1 MSAWLKKIFSLLLL
15 SLFFTPAGFTIDR
28 ATALQIEKEIKK
40 HINEIIKIR
49 RFLHMNPELSNRE
62 YETSKLITSKLMS
75 LGIEVKSGIA
85 GTGVSGLLEGDQE
98 GFTLGLRADMD
109 ALPIHEKTHLPYT
122 SLNPGVMHAC
132 GHDIHMSIALGT
144 AIVLSNLKDKI
155 KGNIKF
161 IFQPAEEGPPKGEEG
176 GASLMV
182 KEGVLKEPPVM
193 AIFGQHVWPSI
204 EVGQILF
211 SSGPILASSDTIEI
225 IIKGKSSHGAR
236 PYEGIDA
243 ITLAAHIIVAIQSF
257 MDRMIDPADPAVV
270 SIGKIYGGGRSN
282 IIADSVTLEG
292 TVRTL
297 TRTNRTNIETMLEN
311 IVQGITHP
319 FGANYTFNYR
329 KGAPPVYNHP
339 GLGDI
344 MLPVLQEAV
353 GKDNVLPLQPQMV
366 AEDFSIF
373 SQKIPGFYFLL
384 GVKPPGQKTMP
395 PLHSPFFNPDE
406 RSIALG
412 IKIACYLLLD
422 CLASQDSFGSNL
434 Y

>member
-1 MSAWLKKIFSLLLL
+1 
-15 SLFFTPAGFTIDR
+15 
-28 ATALQIEKEIKK
+28 
-40 HINEIIKIR
+40 
-49 RFLHMNPELSNRE
+49 
-62 YETSKLITSKLMS
+62 
-75 LGIEVKSGIA
+75 
-85 GTGVSGLLEGDQE
+85 
-98 GFTLGLRADMD
+98 
-109 ALPIHEKTHLPYT
+109 
-122 SLNPGVMHAC
+122 
-132 GHDIHMSIALGT
+132 MSIALGT

-176 GASLMV
+176 GAALME

-204 EVGQILF
+204 DVGQILF
-211 SSGPILASSDTIEI
+211 SSGPIMASSDTVEI

-243 ITLAAHIIVAIQSF
+243 ITLAAHTIVSIQSF
-257 MDRMIDPADPAVV
+257 MDRMIDPSDPAVV
-270 SIGKIYGGGRSN
+270 SIGKIRGGGRSN

-297 TRTNRTNIETMLEN
+297 TRTNRIKIETMLEN
-311 IVQGITHP
+311 IVQGITYP
-319 FGANYTFNYR
+319 FGANYTFNYQ

-339 GLGDI
+339 GLADI

-373 SQKIPGFYFLL
+373 SQKIPGFYFFL

-406 RSIALG
+406 RSIVLG

-422 CLASQDSFGSNL
+422 CLAYQDSFGSNFN
-434 Y
+434 